1 MPPPPP
7 PNASDAPRPDEA
19 FLAVFERFRGVL
31 ERVVAAR
38 IPKRLRAKFGAS
50 DVVQEA
56 WMVVLRRPWLYQG
69 RDPASPEVGQDLLRL
84 CMAVSLLKLR
94 EFVRRFGRTAA
105 RAADREVPIHGV
117 GPDHDVAAAQ
127 RSPLSEAEALEAESE
142 IRDALDELPPDQ
154 RLAVVLINIGGR
166 TDADAGASLG
176 RSAEAVR
183 KLRRRAIRALTAILA
198 RKARVSDLPET
209 ALEDRGPDA
218 VGAYVLRR
226 PLGEGAM
233 GRVFAARR
241 ADGTGPEVAVKV
253 LHRDVAR
260 SPALV
265 ARFRD
270 EATISARIDGPG
282 VVRVLEVIEAGGP
295 DAPVAI
301 VFELVEGR
309 TLRKVGDADRPIP
322 PARWLRIARSAAAA
336 VATLHAHGVVHRD
349 LKPENLLVRA
359 DDSVVVTDLGLAR
372 ALDAANRRT
381 ASGTFVGT
389 RWYAAP
395 EQFRGPRDAVGPASD
410 VYVLALTLHELWTG
424 RHPFGDGADA
434 VDRSI
439 TGRPPAASKARP
451 GLPRGADELLA
462 RCLDPERAN
471 RPRDGR
477 ALAEA
482 LEAVGGAA

>member
-7 PNASDAPRPDEA
+7 PNASDKPRYDDA
-19 FLAVFERFRGVL
+19 FWTAL
-31 ERVVAAR
+31 ERYRAGLERAIR
-38 IPKRLRAKFGAS
+38 ALIPDRLRAKFGAS
-50 DVVQEA
+50 DVVQNGFVKAFVLSESFDPKDREA
-56 WMVVLRRPWLYQG
+56 PLRWLTRIVYFEL
-69 RDPASPEVGQDLLRL
+69 RDAIRRFSKTDERDVARETPRDGLGSDASPPSPWR
-84 CMAVSLLKLR
+84 S
-94 EFVRRFGRTAA
+94 AA
-105 RAADREVPIHGV
+105 
-117 GPDHDVAAAQ
+117 
-127 RSPLSEAEALEAESE
+127 SEAEAREAEALV
-142 IRDALDELPPDQ
+142 RRALDELPADQ
-154 RLAVVLINIGGR
+154 RAAIQLGELAGW
-166 TDADAGASLG
+166 TDAQAGDVLG
-176 RSAEAVR
+176 KSADAVR
-183 KLRRRAIRALTAILA
+183 KLRDRAFDTLAKTLVRAAEA
-198 RKARVSDLPET
+198 HA
-209 ALEDRGPDA
+209 GPDA
-218 VGAYVLRR
+218 EAPATALAAGGRVAGYVLRR
-226 PLGEGAM
+226 PLGEGSM

-241 ADGTGPEVAVKV
+241 ADGTGPEVAVKL
-253 LHRDVAR
+253 LHPRVAR
-260 SPALV
+260 SPDLV

-282 VVRVLEVIEAGGP
+282 VVRVLEVIGGDGP

-301 VFELVEGR
+301 VLELVEGR

-395 EQFRGPRDAVGPASD
+395 EQFRGPRNAVGPASD